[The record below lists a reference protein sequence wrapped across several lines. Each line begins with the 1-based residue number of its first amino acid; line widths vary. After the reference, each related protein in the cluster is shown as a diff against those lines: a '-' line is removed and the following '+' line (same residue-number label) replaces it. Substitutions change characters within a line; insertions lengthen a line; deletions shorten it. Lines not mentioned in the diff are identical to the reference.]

1 MYKAAIVDMCLQ
13 LDNIVYC
20 QKNNIVNPI
29 AKQQAA
35 THGLNRSPAQTPK
48 KQICLNQILIRET
61 IHTLSFAHSFLQE
74 CKTLGENWHPFY
86 DQLVHIRL
94 FRHTR
99 SWKIKTKK
107 ENKKSLVLTYAGC
120 FPEETSKPV
129 ATIHPNQRPLNT

>member
-1 MYKAAIVDMCLQ
+1 MYKAAIVDTCLQ

-48 KQICLNQILIRET
+48 EQICLNHILIRET
-61 IHTLSFAHSFLQE
+61 IHTVSFAHSFLQE
-74 CKTLGENWHPFY
+74 CKTLGQNWHPFY
-86 DQLVHIRL
+86 DQLAHVRL

-99 SWKIKTKK
+99 
-107 ENKKSLVLTYAGC
+107 
-120 FPEETSKPV
+120 
-129 ATIHPNQRPLNT
+129 